1 MSDLRTIYED
11 PLKGPEAEKGDFV
24 RHVEPGCPYREDDVM
39 QAEKGGVSTGTTI
52 VAIEYEGGVIMG
64 ADSRTSTGDYIA
76 NRVSRKITEV
86 HDRVYVCRS
95 GSAADTQAITGYV
108 KHYLGMMS
116 MELADPRL
124 PPVETAANLF
134 QMICYGNKD
143 GLMAGL
149 IVAGWDKEKGGQV
162 YCIPLGGA
170 RMRMPFVAG
179 GSGSSYIMG
188 LMDSDWRP
196 GLTEAEAR
204 AMVKKWI
211 SHARARDGS
220 SGGVIRTMSIKESG
234 VDEDVTLGNK
244 LPFGPL

>member
-162 YCIPLGGA
+162 FALPIGGA
-170 RMRMPFVAG
+170 LMEREYATG
-179 GSGSSYIMG
+179 GSGSTYIYGFCDAFFKPGMTKQQCEDFVTKG
-188 LMDSDWRP
+188 LCH
-196 GLTEAEAR
+196 
-204 AMVKKWI
+204 AM
-211 SHARARDGS
+211 ARDGS
-220 SGGVIRTMSIKESG
+220 SGGIIRMAIIDESG
-234 VDEDVTLGNK
+234 VERKFIAGDK
-244 LPFGPL
+244 LPYGPL